1 MTTLL
6 PSTPARRLRDE
17 RLQCQKGTDEIN
29 HGGTKFIVNNYTWQ
43 VDVDDEVADFMIKDG
58 RAGVCLVEERKDG
71 DSSVRIADLFR
82 VKEKD

>member
-1 MTTLL
+1 MK
-6 PSTPARRLRDE
+6 

-58 RAGVCLVEERKDG
+58 RAGVCLV
-71 DSSVRIADLFR
+71 
-82 VKEKD
+82 